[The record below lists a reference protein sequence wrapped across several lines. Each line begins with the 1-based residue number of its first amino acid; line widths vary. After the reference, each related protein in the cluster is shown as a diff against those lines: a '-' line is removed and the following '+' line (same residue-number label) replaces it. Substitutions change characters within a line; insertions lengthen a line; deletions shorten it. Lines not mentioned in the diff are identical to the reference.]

1 MRVIVMAVGLD
12 RPGLTQSLADAIV
25 EAGGNWLESHLARLG
40 GNYVGSVLVDLPTGG
55 LPDLKRAAARMDAEG
70 FHVSVEAAA
79 EEAAMPDRYLGFELV
94 GADRPGIVREVATA
108 LAGLGVSID
117 LLETATEQEAWTG
130 QTVFRA
136 RAEVVVPDTISFDTV
151 RAALEDISGEILVDF
166 DDD

>member
-40 GNYVGSVLVDLPTGG
+40 GNYVGSVLVDLPAGG
-55 LPDLKRAAARMDAEG
+55 LPELKRAAARMDAEG

-130 QTVFRA
+130 TTVFRA
-136 RAEVVVPDTISFDTV
+136 RAEVVVPDTVSFDTV
-151 RAALEDISGEILVDF
+151 RSALEDISGEIVVDF